1 MGVNEPDKGKKRGQ
15 WRTGSRLRVL
25 IFTGYLTENSFFCL
39 SNTMNYSS
47 LIRWFWWL
55 MLGFFLGVGLWTLA
69 VASDLFGLFGGLPG
83 TDNLAN
89 PKSEL
94 ASEVY
99 TEDGVLLGKYFKEN
113 RSPAT
118 FQELSP
124 NLIKALFATEDIRF
138 EDHSGID
145 MKGTL
150 AILWYVVR
158 FDRRGSSTLTQ
169 QLAKNLFNTRSELYE
184 GHLTGLKGIRTVIF
198 KTKEWITAIKLERTY
213 TKQEILT
220 MYLNT
225 VHFGSN
231 AYGIKTAAKTFFNTT
246 PDKLNLE
253 QSAVLVGVLKAP
265 TLYSPVYN
273 PERALNR
280 RNTVIEQMEKY
291 DFLTEAEAESLKK
304 KPIDI
309 GQYRVE
315 NHNEGFGTY
324 FRSEL
329 KKDLQRFCREKGYDL
344 HSDGL
349 KIYTTLN
356 SHMQRYAEKA
366 LDSHMRYQQKVFFNY
381 WKGRNPWVDE
391 NGKEIKDFIL
401 NAARKTS
408 LFQAYKEQFGGNED
422 SAIKAFKR
430 PLKTTLFSWNGPVDT
445 TISPW
450 DSIAWTK
457 HFLHAGM
464 MSMDPFNGHIK
475 AWVGGINYKFFKY
488 DHVRQGKRQ
497 PGSAFKPIV
506 YAAAMDNGFTPC
518 TEMVDAPVTFYNEET
533 NTYWTPKNSD
543 GKFSGERMTLRKAMA
558 QSINSVA
565 AQVMK
570 KLGPER
576 VVEYARRLGIESPLD
591 PVPALCLGSSDV
603 SVFEL
608 VSAYATF
615 VSGGTWTKPYYITRI
630 TDKNGNTLASFNPET
645 KEAISEETAY
655 MMVHM
660 LMGSTKERNG
670 TALGLHRLGQ
680 TLVGNEVGGKT
691 GTTSNYSDGW
701 FIGITK
707 NLVTGIWVGGED
719 RSIHFRSFHLGQG
732 SKMALPIWSYYMDKV
747 YMDKD
752 LGITKGPFKRPH
764 NLSIDL
770 TCTGRAPYDTTG
782 GDSVRIQQ
790 QNDPNLNSID
800 DF

>member
-1 MGVNEPDKGKKRGQ
+1 MTKFP
-15 WRTGSRLRVL
+15 
-25 IFTGYLTENSFFCL
+25 
-39 SNTMNYSS
+39 
-47 LIRWFWWL
+47 LIRTFWIL
-55 MLGFFLGVGLWTLA
+55 LAAFFIGITAWSYA
-69 VASDLFGLFGGLPG
+69 VAFDIFGLFGGIPS
-83 TDNLAN
+83 TENLAN

-113 RSPAT
+113 RSPAE
-118 FQELSP
+118 FGELSP

-150 AILWYVVR
+150 AILWYVIR

-169 QLAKNLFNTRSELYE
+169 QLAKNLFATRSELYE
-184 GHLTGLKGIRTVIF
+184 GHLSGLPGLGTLII
-198 KTKEWITAIKLERTY
+198 KTKEWITAVKLERTY

-231 AYGIKTAAKTFFNTT
+231 AYGIKTAARTFFNTT
-246 PDKLNLE
+246 PEKLNLE
-253 QSAVLVGVLKAP
+253 QSAMLVGVLKAP

-273 PERALNR
+273 PVRALAR
-280 RNTVIEQMEKY
+280 RNTVLDQMEKY
-291 DFLTEAEAESLKK
+291 DFLTEAEAESLKLR
-304 KPIDI
+304 PIDI
-309 GQYRVE
+309 GQYKVE

-324 FRSEL
+324 FRTEL
-329 KKDLQRFCREKGYDL
+329 KKDLQKFCRNKGLDL
-344 HSDGL
+344 YADGL
-349 KIYTTLN
+349 KIYTTIN
-356 SHMQRYAEKA
+356 SRMQRYAEAA
-366 LDSHMRYQQKVFFNY
+366 LDSHMRYQQAIFFKY
-381 WKGRNPWVDE
+381 WKGKRPWVDE
-391 NGKEIKDFIL
+391 NGLEIKDFIL
-401 NAARKTS
+401 NAARRTY
-408 LFQAYKEQFGGNED
+408 LFQAYKDQYNGNED
-422 SAIKAFKR
+422 SAILAFKR
-430 PLKTTLFSWNGPVDT
+430 PLRTTLFSWKGGIDT

-450 DSIAWTK
+450 DSIAYTK

-464 MSMDPFNGHIK
+464 MSMDPFTGNIK

-506 YAAAMDNGFTPC
+506 YATAMDNGFTPC

-543 GKFSGERMTLRKAMA
+543 GKFTGERMTLRKAMA

-576 VVEYARRLGIESPLD
+576 VVEYAKRLGIDSPLD
-591 PVPALCLGSSDV
+591 PVPALCLGASDV

-608 VSAYATF
+608 VSAYSTF
-615 VSGGTWTKPYYITRI
+615 VAGGTWTKPYYITRI
-630 TDKNGNTLASFNPET
+630 ADKNGNMLATFNPEK
-645 KEAISEETAY
+645 KEVISEETAY

-660 LMGSTKERNG
+660 LMGATRERNG
-670 TALGLHRLGQ
+670 TALGLHRLGR
-680 TLVGNEVGGKT
+680 TLQGNEVGGKT

-707 NLVTGIWVGGED
+707 QLVTGIWVGGED

-747 YMDKD
+747 YDD
-752 LGITKGPFKRPH
+752 PVLGITKGPFKRPQ
-764 NLSIDL
+764 NLSVDL
-770 TCTGRAPYDTTG
+770 TCSGRVPLDTAG
-782 GDSVRIQQ
+782 GDTSRIQQ
-790 QNDPNLNSID
+790 LVDPNLNTID
-800 DF
+800 D